1 MKQAKLIL
9 SRQKATIAII
19 DLDYFKQINDKFGH
33 DIGDLVLIKFA
44 QAAKDT
50 LTNTDLFGR
59 YGGEEWLF
67 VLSTTDENII
77 KNYLKSLI

>member
-1 MKQAKLIL
+1 MKQTKLIL
-9 SRQKATIAII
+9 SRQKATIAIV

-50 LTNTDLFGR
+50 L
-59 YGGEEWLF
+59 Y
-67 VLSTTDENII
+67 
-77 KNYLKSLI
+77 